1 MPLANSRWR
10 SAMASF
16 FPGQSRLNT
25 GNAGSPIGS
34 TAASNL
40 AFTNAV
46 LRRSRLAKAGRVRSN
61 PSYARVALAKPA
73 GNELLPVTLLF
84 PSSTPPPYQP
94 RPKNAPPNLPRP
106 FLGSI

>member
-10 SAMASF
+10 SPMAAF

-34 TAASNL
+34 LAASNL

-61 PSYARVALAKPA
+61 SSDASVALAKPA
-73 GNELLPVTLLF
+73 GNELLPVTTLL
-84 PSSTPPPYQP
+84 PSSSAA
-94 RPKNAPPNLPRP
+94 RCAK
-106 FLGSI
+106 FVGSSPHLFAWRR